1 MKYVAAFLFT
11 QSFLAYVLSI
21 QLMLNG
27 GSRFE
32 SAVFHFLGV
41 LMLGV
46 GALVGKKAMEQTK

>member
-11 QSFLAYVLSI
+11 QSFLAFSLSI

-32 SAVFHFLGV
+32 SAAFHFLGV